1 MIRHINSAKFANV
14 FRKKDLYKLFVSGF
28 CLISDP
34 STFLLLDDMSLDFV
48 LGLDDI
54 SSYVIRGQTESL
66 RWSVNSLF
74 RRKVEIGN
82 FEKKKTELFLSA
94 KRL

>member
-1 MIRHINSAKFANV
+1 MQNLPMFSEIRQKKRLVQIICLRVLHN
-14 FRKKDLYKLFVSGF
+14 FRPFNL
-28 CLISDP
+28 
-34 STFLLLDDMSLDFV
+34 FLLGDMSLDFF

-82 FEKKKTELFLSA
+82 FVTEKKRTALFLSA
-94 KRL
+94 TKL

>member
-1 MIRHINSAKFANV
+1 MVLLN
-14 FRKKDLYKLFVSGF
+14 FRPLNLF
-28 CLISDP
+28 
-34 STFLLLDDMSLDFV
+34 LLDDMSLDFV

-82 FEKKKTELFLSA
+82 FVAEKKEPRFFFLLQNF
-94 KRL
+94 KVF

>member
-1 MIRHINSAKFANV
+1 
-14 FRKKDLYKLFVSGF
+14 
-28 CLISDP
+28 
-34 STFLLLDDMSLDFV
+34 MSLDFV

-82 FEKKKTELFLSA
+82 FVAEKKKTELFLSA
-94 KRL
+94 KNFKVFENIACVLHLSNVGCLENWQSWSVLSLKV

>member
-1 MIRHINSAKFANV
+1 
-14 FRKKDLYKLFVSGF
+14 
-28 CLISDP
+28 
-34 STFLLLDDMSLDFV
+34 MSLDFV

-82 FEKKKTELFLSA
+82 FVAEKKKTALFLSA
-94 KRL
+94 TNFKVFENIAFVLHLINFRCLENWQSWSVLSLKV